1 MLIKRVHLKNLLSF
15 GPKSEPVELKPLN
28 VFIGP
33 NSSGKSNFL
42 DAINLTR
49 STGGDLWATI
59 RAAGTT
65 SEWIHKGEGSS
76 ENASIEVVVER
87 EGKEI
92 RYSLEFTQRGGRFE
106 ITDERIER
114 TEPEQGHSEPY
125 FFYRFQAGRPVLNT
139 KRGGKRTLEREEI
152 DPQKSILIQ
161 RRDPDAYPEL
171 AWLADQFAAIRC
183 YRGWPIA
190 PMSPLRQ
197 PQRTDGPNQFL
208 LEDGSNLALV
218 LNKISLTPGPWRRL
232 IEVLKSVY
240 DGIEGLTFEIDSNTV
255 RASVQEK
262 WFTTPASRM
271 SDGTLRFLCLL
282 AVLLAPSPAP
292 LICIDEPELGLHPD
306 VVHKVAGLLRDASTR
321 TQLIVTTH
329 SAELLDALSD
339 EPECVSVFERVD
351 GQTTVERLAGQQLLD
366 WLKEYGIGR
375 AWRDGEIGGNR
386 W

>member
-1 MLIKRVHLKNLLSF
+1 MLIKRIHLRNLLSF
-15 GPKSEPVELKPLN
+15 GPASDPIELRPLN

-33 NSSGKSNFL
+33 NGSGKSNFL

-59 RAAGTT
+59 RAAGAT
-65 SEWIHKGEGSS
+65 SDWIHKGKSAWPT
-76 ENASIEVVVER
+76 ASIEAVVDL

-92 RYSLEFTQRGGRFE
+92 RYGLEFAQLGGRFE

-114 TEPEQGHSEPY
+114 AEPEKGHSEPY
-125 FFYRFQAGRPVLNT
+125 FYYRYQAGRPVLNT
-139 KRGGKRTLEREEI
+139 RKEGRRTLEREEI
-152 DPQKSILIQ
+152 DPQKSILVQ

-171 AWLADQFAAIRC
+171 AWLADQFGAIRC
-183 YRGWPIA
+183 YRGWQITSG
-190 PMSPLRQ
+190 SPLRL

-208 LEDGSNLALV
+208 LEDGGNLALV
-218 LNKISLTPGPWRRL
+218 LNRISLTPGSWRQL
-232 IEVLKSVY
+232 IDVLRSVY
-240 DGIEGLTFEIDSNTV
+240 DGIDGVAFEIDSNTV
-255 RASVQEK
+255 RVNVQEK

-282 AVLLAPSPAP
+282 AVLLSPNPAP

-306 VVHKVAGLLRDASTR
+306 VIHKVAGLLREASTR

-329 SAELLDALSD
+329 SRELLDALSD

-351 GQTTVERLAGQQLLD
+351 GQTTVKRLAGQPLLD
-366 WLKEYGIGR
+366 WLKEYGVGR
-375 AWRDGEIGGNR
+375 AWRDGELGGNR